1 MENPLNRWREYLK
14 EQKNVPTIGRRGR
27 AARARREQ
35 NMLYRRALAVLL
47 RYMPGMLNDVP
58 DVQGFEDAWPHLLE
72 KMADVYRQQSEFKR
86 GVQFLLGCLA
96 TMACIRECR
105 IGS

>member
-47 RYMPGMLNDVP
+47 RYMPSMLNDVP
-58 DVQGFEDAWPHLLE
+58 DVQGFEDA
-72 KMADVYRQQSEFKR
+72 
-86 GVQFLLGCLA
+86 
-96 TMACIRECR
+96 
-105 IGS
+105 